1 MGKGSYAT
9 VERATDRETGEEWA
23 IKEFSKMHLRR
34 TAALEAQR
42 RERYA
47 ARGRGRGRGGFRGGG
62 RGGGGMVGGTG
73 EGRAES
79 DSEGPDNVDLI
90 RTEIAIMKKVS
101 WTREWKVSGRSGLL
115 TGFYDDRL
123 ITRMWRV
130 CTK

>member
-9 VERATDRETGEEWA
+9 VERAVDRETGEEWA

-42 RERYA
+42 RERSA
-47 ARGRGRGRGGFRGGG
+47 ARGRGSGRGGYRGG
-62 RGGGGMVGGTG
+62 RGGGGMIRQASQS
-73 EGRAES
+73 RADS

-101 WTREWKVSGRSGLL
+101 TGKTRLGLFERSLL
-115 TGFYDDRL
+115 TDTGLTRST
-123 ITRMWRV
+123 TRMWRV
-130 CTK
+130 FTR

>member
-47 ARGRGRGRGGFRGGG
+47 ARGRGRGRGGFRGG
-62 RGGGGMVGGTG
+62 RGGGGMVRGTSPS
-73 EGRAES
+73 RADS
-79 DSEGPDNVDLI
+79 DSEGPENVDLI

-101 WTREWKVSGRSGLL
+101 AASRELHSRKWLTDLGLNRL
-115 TGFYDDRL
+115 T
-123 ITRMWRV
+123 IRMWRV
-130 CTK
+130 CTR